1 MSKVKSITTTIE
13 DEVIFMVNPNVE
25 YVSLVK
31 YGANRAP
38 FKVLKSEKTKE
49 ESNMNKVVQ
58 SVLVRN
64 DLSDEDIAKALEGID
79 KRSEK
84 KFSSFTAYPQ
94 VDMAKVDSDSIVVTK
109 HEEVDGI
116 YFVLGDLAKGMTEGG
131 TLMIDSKEAVD
142 YATMD
147 QLYTEL
153 YAMADVVGGAMRQ
166 ENADAEF
173 RKTTILTTIDNF
185 KAFAEVVLESLTE
198 KKLEQGI
205 KVEDHPELVV
215 DILHAPTTAKKTDEE
230 KAAEAKAAEVK
241 VAEKAEEDR
250 RAALTDE
257 EREAEDAAAKKKEE
271 DKTSDTDIDFNA
283 FVDKFN
289 ETMNN
294 FGEKLV
300 ASITEMGKEAKKSSE
315 AITKGL
321 EKVTEEVGEVKNTTL
336 AMKAENDED
345 LDEDLDTTNVFKG
358 VLFSK

>member
-1 MSKVKSITTTIE
+1 
-13 DEVIFMVNPNVE
+13 
-25 YVSLVK
+25 
-31 YGANRAP
+31 
-38 FKVLKSEKTKE
+38 
-49 ESNMNKVVQ
+49 
-58 SVLVRN
+58 
-64 DLSDEDIAKALEGID
+64 LSDEDIAKALEGID

-198 KKLEQGI
+198 AKLEQGI

-215 DILHAPTTAKKTDEE
+215 DILHAPTTTEKTDEE
-230 KAAEAKAAEVK
+230 KAAAAKAAEAE
-241 VAEKAEEDR
+241 VAAKAEEDR

-257 EREAEDAAAKKKEE
+257 EREAEDAAAKKKKEE
-271 DKTSDTDIDFNA
+271 KEKDKTSDIDFNA

-289 ETMNN
+289 ETMNS

-300 ASITEMGKEAKKSSE
+300 ASITEMGKESKKSSD
-315 AITKGL
+315 AVVKSL

-345 LDEDLDTTNVFKG
+345 LDEDVDISNVFKG